1 MYKISKEI
9 EMMLISF
16 PTERIMKTML
26 IWNKDSFIH
35 SRTSN
40 ELLPWPK
47 ILLGGQNNKI
57 LISRSVQLIGL
68 GQILK

>member
-9 EMMLISF
+9 EMMLINF
-16 PTERIMKTML
+16 PTERIMKMRL

-35 SRTSN
+35 SIHS
-40 ELLPWPK
+40 PWPK
-47 ILLGGQNNKI
+47 ILRGGQNNKI